1 LSKKCISTIT
11 GPKPIG
17 PYSSAVQAGPFLFVS
32 GQGSI
37 DPQSGKL
44 LPGDIKSETDR
55 TLHNLQLVLEDS
67 GSSLEDVVSV
77 TVFLRDMSKF
87 NTMNEIYRRY
97 FPTNPPTRTCVGVS
111 DLPGGLQIEVNAVA
125 YTRTPSKSTDR

>member
-1 LSKKCISTIT
+1 MSKKCISTIN

-17 PYSSAVQAGPFLFVS
+17 PYSSAVKAGPLLFVA

-37 DPQSGKL
+37 DPKTGKL
-44 LPGDIKSETDR
+44 LPGDIESETDR
-55 TLHNLQLVLEDS
+55 TLRNLQLVLEDS

-77 TVFLRDMSKF
+77 TVFLRDISKF

-97 FPTNPPTRTCVGVS
+97 FPKNPPTRTCVGVS
-111 DLPGGLQIEVNAVA
+111 ELPGGLQIEMNAVA
-125 YTRTPSKSTDR
+125 YT

>member
-1 LSKKCISTIT
+1 MSKKCISTIT

-17 PYSSAVQAGPFLFVS
+17 PYSSAVQAGPFLFIS

-37 DPQSGKL
+37 DPASGKL
-44 LPGDIKSETDR
+44 LAGDIEKETDR
-55 TLHNLQLVLEDS
+55 TLQNLQLVLKDS

-87 NTMNEIYRRY
+87 GAMNEIYRRY
-97 FPTNPPTRTCVGVS
+97 FQKNPPTRTCVGVS
-111 DLPGGLQIEVNAVA
+111 ELPGNLQIEMNAIA
-125 YTRTPSKSTDR
+125 YMPTSK

>member
-17 PYSSAVQAGPFLFVS
+17 PYSSAVHAGSFLFVS

-37 DPQSGKL
+37 DPVTGKL
-44 LPGDIKSETDR
+44 LAGDIEKETER
-55 TLHNLQLVLEDS
+55 TLQNLQLVLKDS
-67 GSSLEDVVSV
+67 GSSLEEVVSV

-87 NTMNEIYRRY
+87 SAMNEI
-97 FPTNPPTRTCVGVS
+97 T
-111 DLPGGLQIEVNAVA
+111 VA
-125 YTRTPSKSTDR
+125 ISQ

>member
-17 PYSSAVQAGPFLFVS
+17 PYSSAVQAGVFLFVA

-37 DPQSGKL
+37 DPESGKL
-44 LPGDIKSETDR
+44 LPGDIESETDR

-67 GSSLEDVVSV
+67 GSSLQDVVSV
-77 TVFLRDMSKF
+77 SVFLRDMSKF
-87 NTMNEIYRRY
+87 NPMNEIYQRY
-97 FPTNPPTRTCVGVS
+97 FPKDPPTRTCVGVS
-111 DLPGGLQIEVNAVA
+111 GLPGGLQIEVNAIA
-125 YTRTPSKSTDR
+125 YTPT

>member
-37 DPQSGKL
+37 DPVTGKL
-44 LPGDIKSETDR
+44 LAGDIEKETDR
-55 TLHNLQLVLEDS
+55 TLQNLQLVLKDS
-67 GSSLEDVVSV
+67 GSSPEEVVSV

-87 NTMNEIYRRY
+87 GAMNEIYRRY

-111 DLPGGLQIEVNAVA
+111 DLPGGLQIEMNAIA
-125 YTRTPSKSTDR
+125 YMPTSK

>member
-1 LSKKCISTIT
+1 MSKKCISTIT

-37 DPQSGKL
+37 DPETGKM
-44 LPGDIKSETDR
+44 LPGDIESETDR
-55 TLHNLQLVLEDS
+55 ALKNLQLVLKDS
-67 GSSLEDVVSV
+67 GSSLDEVVSV

-87 NTMNEIYRRY
+87 GTMNEIYRRY
-97 FPTNPPTRTCVGVS
+97 FTKNPPTRTCVGVS
-111 DLPGGLQIEVNAVA
+111 ELPGGLQIEVNAIA
-125 YTRTPSKSTDR
+125 YMPTSK